1 MGQGCRLFKRCRN
14 PPPRYCG
21 VGVQAAEAVSEPTSV
36 ALLGTGAGCFSG
48 VGTYLPG
55 TVGRRCRLF
64 KRYRN
69 LPAGHCGA
77 GCLRGVGTYLLG
89 TVGQASRLFKRRW
102 NLPPGTV
109 GQGCRLFN
117 LPPRHCWAGV
127 QAFQAVSVPYPPGC
141 GAGVAGCLRGVRIYL
156 PCTVEQGG
164 RFFKWWRKPTSRALW
179 GRGAGCLSVV
189 GIYLPGTIGKGSRL
203 FKRCHNLP
211 SGHCGAGVQ
220 AA

>member
-109 GQGCRLFN
+109 GQGCRLFK
-117 LPPRHCWAGV
+117 L
-127 QAFQAVSVPYPPGC
+127 
-141 GAGVAGCLRGVRIYL
+141 
-156 PCTVEQGG
+156 
-164 RFFKWWRKPTSRALW
+164 
-179 GRGAGCLSVV
+179 
-189 GIYLPGTIGKGSRL
+189 L
-203 FKRCHNLP
+203 F
-211 SGHCGAGVQ
+211 
-220 AA
+220 